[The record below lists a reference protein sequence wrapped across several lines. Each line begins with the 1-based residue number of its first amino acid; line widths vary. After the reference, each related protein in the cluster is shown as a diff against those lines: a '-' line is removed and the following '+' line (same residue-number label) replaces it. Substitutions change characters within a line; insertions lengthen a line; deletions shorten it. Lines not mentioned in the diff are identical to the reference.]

1 MPLSLSDAEYNAVQA
16 AAAPI
21 HPLQRGAFLQA
32 LAAELEKHP
41 VVGPGLVHRLRRGL
55 AASIRCRGAQ
65 HNVAHCRAEPGEGAA
80 ETSARVIGRS
90 LRIGTSRARPRF
102 IARRSVLAF
111 RHRPALGLPQR
122 KLRLGVAGL
131 RATPSRPP

>member
-41 VVGPGLVHRLRRGL
+41 VVGPV
-55 AASIRCRGAQ
+55 SCT
-65 HNVAHCRAEPGEGAA
+65 VW
-80 ETSARVIGRS
+80 
-90 LRIGTSRARPRF
+90 PRTC
-102 IARRSVLAF
+102 SVNS
-111 RHRPALGLPQR
+111 
-122 KLRLGVAGL
+122 V
-131 RATPSRPP
+131 